1 MALLKRKQE
10 KTTTLSVRVPLS
22 IKQEMDA
29 LRQLADDSGFDLTAS
44 LTDAVVKWT
53 KQVREELAASVPS
66 APAAVHKPHSQ
77 NGADADRA

>member
-10 KTTTLSVRVPLS
+10 KTTTLSVRVPVS
-22 IKQEMDA
+22 VKQEMDA

-53 KQVREELAASVPS
+53 KQVREELTTSASS
-66 APAAVHKPHSQ
+66 AHSVVHKSHTQ
-77 NGADADRA
+77 NASDADRA